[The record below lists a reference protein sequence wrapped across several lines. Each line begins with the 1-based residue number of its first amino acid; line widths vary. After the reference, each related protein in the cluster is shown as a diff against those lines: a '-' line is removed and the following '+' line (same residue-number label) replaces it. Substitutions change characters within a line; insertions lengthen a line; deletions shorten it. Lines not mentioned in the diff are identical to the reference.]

1 MGCRRAGLL
10 GSARRWDFHLSSVRG
25 RSEGGT
31 GDDICAPNSWQR
43 LIGNAAWGR
52 TVFQGDDHTNL
63 RGGSVSTFQTNRAV
77 HELIS
82 EQAALHPDSLA
93 VTCDGIS
100 ISFGEL
106 NARANQLAHRLLG
119 MGVKPNTLVA
129 IGLERSIDM
138 VVGML
143 GIMKSGAAYLPLDPS
158 YPRERLAFTLEDA
171 APLAFVTTST
181 GRPTLPPSDLP
192 MILLDQDA
200 DSLSRESTADP
211 QVAIDPQSLIY
222 VIYTS
227 GSTGRPKGCRLTHHN
242 VVRLFHATDHWFG
255 FGPRDVWTFFH
266 SHAFDFSV
274 WEIWGALVYGGRVV
288 VVPHRV
294 SRSPEDFLD
303 LLVRERVTVLNQT
316 PSAFRTLIEVDRRR
330 PQAAALAL
338 RYVILGGEALEFQM
352 LRPWFNR
359 YGDTTPRI
367 INMYGITETTVFVTY
382 RPVSASELDSNRASL
397 IGVPIPDLTVHVL
410 DENRRPVPVGEEGE
424 IYVGG
429 EGVCLG
435 YLNRPELTAERF
447 FDWRPSEGEPVEK
460 LYKTGDLVRRTADG
474 DLEYLGRSDHQV
486 KIRGF
491 RIETGEIEN
500 QLMRHPGVTACA
512 VIARNDGPGEAKL
525 VAYVVPS
532 ATAAD
537 AAGLKAH
544 LAQTL
549 PDYMLPFAFVG
560 LDELPMTE
568 NGKLDRKALPSPVAA
583 VATAIVPEARDELEQ
598 KLAAIWSRVLSVPDV
613 STKVNFFDQGGS
625 SLQILTVLSEIQESI
640 HPQLRLSDVFERP
653 TISALANFIRAGSAS
668 AQAPAVSPET
678 QRARQ
683 QAEALQRLRQRQM
696 GAAR

>member
-1 MGCRRAGLL
+1 M
-10 GSARRWDFHLSSVRG
+10 
-25 RSEGGT
+25 T
-31 GDDICAPNSWQR
+31 I
-43 LIGNAAWGR
+43 
-52 TVFQGDDHTNL
+52 
-63 RGGSVSTFQTNRAV
+63 FQTNLPV
-77 HELIS
+77 HQLIS
-82 EQAALHPDSLA
+82 EQAALRPDSLA
-93 VTCDGIS
+93 VTCDGVS
-100 ISFGEL
+100 ITFGEL
-106 NARANQLAHRLLG
+106 NARANQLAHRLLK
-119 MGVKPNTLVA
+119 MGVKPNMLVA

-171 APLAFVTTST
+171 RPLAFVTTAS

-200 DSLSRESTADP
+200 ESLGAESVANPDI
-211 QVAIDPQSLIY
+211 AIDPQSLIY

-227 GSTGRPKGCRLTHHN
+227 GSTGRPKGCRLSHHN

-255 FGPRDVWTFFH
+255 FGPEDVWTFFH

-288 VVPHRV
+288 VVPHRI

-303 LLVRERVTVLNQT
+303 LLVQEKVTVLNQT
-316 PSAFRTLIEVDRRR
+316 PSAFRTLIEVERRR
-330 PQAAALAL
+330 PEASALAL

-359 YGDTTPRI
+359 YGDAKPRI

-382 RPVSASELDSNRASL
+382 RPVSAAELDGNRASL
-397 IGVPIPDLTVHVL
+397 IGVPIPDLTIHVL
-410 DENRRPVPVGEEGE
+410 DENRKPVPVGEEGE

-429 EGVCLG
+429 DGVCLG

-447 FDWRPSEGEPVEK
+447 IDWQSSEDQASEK

-500 QLMRHPGVTACA
+500 QLMRHPAVTACA
-512 VIARNDGPGEAKL
+512 VIARTDGPGEAKL
-525 VAYVVPS
+525 VAYIVPS
-532 ATAAD
+532 AAPAD
-537 AAGLKAH
+537 AATLKAH

-549 PDYMLPFAFVG
+549 PDYMLPFAFVD
-560 LDELPMTE
+560 LSELPMTE
-568 NGKLDRKALPSPVAA
+568 NGKLDRKALPSPTF
-583 VATAIVPEARDELEQ
+583 TASPIVPEARDELEQ
-598 KLAAIWSRVLSVPDV
+598 KIAAIWSRILSVPDV
-613 STKVNFFDQGGS
+613 STKINFFDQGGS

-653 TISALANFIRAGSAS
+653 TITALANFIRAST
-668 AQAPAVSPET
+668 APATAPAARPENL
-678 QRARQ
+678 RARQ

>member
-1 MGCRRAGLL
+1 M
-10 GSARRWDFHLSSVRG
+10 SAFD
-25 RSEGGT
+25 
-31 GDDICAPNSWQR
+31 
-43 LIGNAAWGR
+43 
-52 TVFQGDDHTNL
+52 
-63 RGGSVSTFQTNRAV
+63 TNRPV
-77 HELIS
+77 HQLIS
-82 EQAALHPDSLA
+82 EQAAHHPDRAA
-93 VTCDGIS
+93 VTCDGVS
-100 ISFGEL
+100 ISFAEL
-106 NARANQLAHRLLG
+106 DARANQLAHRLLK
-119 MGVKPNTLVA
+119 MGVGPNTLVA

-158 YPRERLAFTLEDA
+158 YPRERLTFTLEDA
-171 APLAFVTTST
+171 RPLAFVTTST

-200 DSLSRESTADP
+200 DSLRSEPATDP
-211 QVAIDPQSLIY
+211 AVVIDPQSLIY

-255 FGPRDVWTFFH
+255 FGPEDVWTFFH

-316 PSAFRTLIEVDRRR
+316 PSAFRTLIEMDRRR
-330 PQAAALAL
+330 PQASDLAL

-359 YGDTTPRI
+359 YGDAKPRI

-382 RPVSASELDSNRASL
+382 RPVYQTELDSNRASL

-429 EGVCLG
+429 DGVCLG

-447 FDWRPSEGEPVEK
+447 IDWQAADGQAVEK
-460 LYKTGDLVRRTADG
+460 LYKTGDIVRRTADG

-491 RIETGEIEN
+491 RIEMGEIEN

-512 VIARNDGPGEAKL
+512 VIARNDGPGEAKI

-532 ATAAD
+532 ATPTD

-544 LAQTL
+544 LSQAL
-549 PDYMLPFAFVG
+549 PDYMIPFAFV
-560 LDELPMTE
+560 DMAELPMTE
-568 NGKLDRKALPSPVAA
+568 NGKLDRKALPSPVFAA
-583 VATAIVPEARDELEQ
+583 SPIVPEARDELEQ
-598 KLAAIWSRVLSVPDV
+598 KIAAIWSRVLAVPDV

-625 SLQILTVLSEIQESI
+625 SLQILSVLGEIQESI
-640 HPQLRLSDVFERP
+640 HPELRLSDVFERP
-653 TISALANFIRAGSAS
+653 TVSALAAFIRTSTAPAA
-668 AQAPAVSPET
+668 AQATRPENL
-678 QRARQ
+678 RARQ
-683 QAEALQRLRQRQM
+683 QAEALQRMRQRQM
-696 GAAR
+696 GAVR